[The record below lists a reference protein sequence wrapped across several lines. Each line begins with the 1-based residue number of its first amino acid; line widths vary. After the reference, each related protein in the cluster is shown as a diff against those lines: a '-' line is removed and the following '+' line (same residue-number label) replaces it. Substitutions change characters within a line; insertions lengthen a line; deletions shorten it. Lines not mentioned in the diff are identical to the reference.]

1 MRSRATN
8 VAGWVILGVGSS
20 LAGLVAQR
28 AGLPA
33 GWLVGPMLVAL
44 AVALVWEKHPT
55 MPRWGRIASL
65 AVVGGVLASAFR
77 PSVLPLISRHWLPV
91 ALVVCGTLLLS
102 LGAGLLLSVLVRLD
116 RKTAALGTLPGAA
129 SGMLAMSDPLGADA
143 RLVAL
148 MQYTRVVV
156 VVVSAT
162 LVGRFGL
169 VPGTASLPASGQGLQ
184 ATPGAADLLVQGPL
198 TTYALT
204 ALVAVLGAWA
214 GTRFRLPAGALLGPL
229 LLGIALEELGVMH
242 LAWPP
247 GVPQAAYL
255 VLGLW
260 VGLLFDGDSVK
271 RAGRLLPVVL
281 ASSVGLVVACAALGW
296 VLSALT
302 GIDGITA
309 YLATTPG
316 GIDSVAIVALGSGA
330 DAPLVLAV
338 QMLRLLAVI
347 AGRLLPRMA
356 VVVTQVRVGLATACL
371 PAGKPRPKMLQT
383 GALSSGAG
391 AG

>member
-1 MRSRATN
+1 VPLAVRSTFMTIRMTSRRPWTKGA
-8 VAGWVILGVGSS
+8 VAGWVALGVGSS
-20 LAGLVAQR
+20 LAGFIAQL
-28 AGLPA
+28 AGMPA

-44 AVALVWEKHPT
+44 AVALFWEKHPT
-55 MPRWGRIASL
+55 VPRWGRTASL

-77 PSVLPLISRHWLPV
+77 PSVLPLILRHWLPV
-91 ALVVCGTLLLS
+91 TLVVCGTLLLS
-102 LGAGLLLSVLVRLD
+102 LGAGLLLSALDRLD

-162 LVGRFGL
+162 LVGRLGL
-169 VPGTASLPASGQGLQ
+169 VPGTESVSSSGGGSPAISGS
-184 ATPGAADLLVQGPL
+184 ADLLVQSTLMG
-198 TTYALT
+198 YVLT
-204 ALVAVLGAWA
+204 AVVAALGAWA

-229 LLGIALEELGVMH
+229 LLGIFLEELGVMH
-242 LAWPP
+242 LAWPR

-260 VGLLFDGDSVK
+260 VGLLFDGDSVR

-281 ASSVGLVVACAALGW
+281 LSAVGLVVACAALGW
-296 VLSALT
+296 ALSALT

-338 QMLRLLAVI
+338 QMLRLLAVVL
-347 AGRLLPRMA
+347 AGSLL
-356 VVVTQVRVGLATACL
+356 GWLW
-371 PAGKPRPKMLQT
+371 
-383 GALSSGAG
+383 S
-391 AG
+391 

>member
-1 MRSRATN
+1 MARSSWTTDA
-8 VAGWVILGVGSS
+8 VGWLALGVGSA
-20 LAGLVAQR
+20 LAGFAAQR

-44 AVALVWEKHPT
+44 AVALLWEGHPT
-55 MPRWGRIASL
+55 VPRWGRIASL

-102 LGAGLLLSVLVRLD
+102 LGAGVLLSFLVHLD

-148 MQYTRVVV
+148 MQYARVVV

-169 VPGTASLPASGQGLQ
+169 VPGTESPPASGQGLR
-184 ATPGAADLLVQGPL
+184 APSGGEALFVQGPL

-204 ALVAVLGAWA
+204 ALVAALGAWA
-214 GTRFRLPAGALLGPL
+214 GTRFKLPAGALLGPL
-229 LLGIALEELGVMH
+229 ILGIALEELGVMH
-242 LAWPP
+242 LAWPQ

-281 ASSVGLVVACAALGW
+281 LSAVGLVIACAALGR

-347 AGRLLPRMA
+347 LAGSFLGWLWSA
-356 VVVTQVRVGLATACL
+356 
-371 PAGKPRPKMLQT
+371 
-383 GALSSGAG
+383 
-391 AG
+391 